1 MQWRAAVTEV
11 TAMARKLLPLLVV
24 IPLLAL
30 LPPSARPASGEAAM
44 AVTAGGMHTCALTTG
59 GGVKGRGAN
68 AFGRLGDGPT
78 THRTTPI
85 AEAGLSGGVT
95 AVNAGDWHPCA
106 LTTG

>member
-59 GGVKGRGAN
+59 GGVKCWGAN
-68 AFGRLGDGPT
+68 GFGQLGDGTMEWGSAKPVDVT
-78 THRTTPI
+78 
-85 AEAGLSGGVT
+85 GLSNGVT
-95 AVNAGDWHPCA
+95 SAASG
-106 LTTG
+106 